1 MAAGEKLDKDMK
13 DIASAIIEAN
23 GKTYEEWLNEQ
34 HRNLIFDNSKLI
46 KESLLLRKEVGD

>member
-1 MAAGEKLDKDMK
+1 MAGEKLDKDTK
-13 DIASAIIEAN
+13 EIAVAIIEAN

-34 HRNLIFDNSKLI
+34 HRNLIFENSKLI